1 MIRISLTQAERE
13 RLIKLREGGIS
24 EHSEKILM
32 VLLSDQGKSPIEIS
46 EQLQRNPHTV
56 RDWLKRY
63 HANGIAGFQRE
74 YSPGRPDDTRE
85 SIITV
90 IKEIIEESPSKY
102 GFMANSWTAQLL
114 VDHLKSQGIDSSI
127 DTVKRALKDLGYTY
141 KRPSKTVPK
150 NALSREEKKTHMLQL
165 VNRIKAELQQGDCEI
180 FALDETCFSTDP
192 YVNRGWI
199 KSGEKKTSHPVSSRQ
214 ANPVWCLKSKDKAY
228 VLEECKYRE

>member
-13 RLIKLREGGIS
+13 RLIRLREGGIS

-32 VLLSDQGKSPIEIS
+32 VLLSDQGKSPVEIS

-63 HANGIAGFQRE
+63 QTNGIAGFQRE
-74 YSPGRPDDTRE
+74 YSPGRPDNARQ
-85 SIITV
+85 SIISV
-90 IKEIIEESPSKY
+90 IKEIIEESPSEY
-102 GFMANSWTAQLL
+102 GFIANSWTAQLL
-114 VDHLKSQGIDSSI
+114 VDHLKALGIDSSI

-150 NALSREEKKTHMLQL
+150 TAFSREEKRNHMLQL
-165 VNRIKAELQQGDCEI
+165 VSRIKAELQQEDCEI

-199 KSGEKKTSHPVSSRQ
+199 KRGEKKTSHPVSTRQ
-214 ANPVWCLKSKDKAY
+214 TNPVWCLKSKNKAY
-228 VLEECKYRE
+228 VLEEREYRK